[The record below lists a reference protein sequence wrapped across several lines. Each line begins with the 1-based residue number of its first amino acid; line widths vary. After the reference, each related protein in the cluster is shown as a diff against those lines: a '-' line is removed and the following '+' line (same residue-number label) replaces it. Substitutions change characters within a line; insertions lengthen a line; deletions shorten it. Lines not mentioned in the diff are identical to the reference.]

1 MSTLQ
6 ETINETF
13 IETVVVTILNSTD
26 ADELTK
32 NNVLSDIADKLKD
45 ISDNIS
51 EYDSAI
57 KQFSESN
64 NNLSATLKKTDT
76 LVGNIQ
82 SDMSDEQLNS
92 SKSSADSVIDDYMY
106 NINSSLSKL
115 TDINSSLE
123 KQYLTLEI
131 RLLHTRMI
139 ILLLINRI

>member
-45 ISDNIS
+45 ISNNIS

-64 NNLSATLKKTDT
+64 NNLSATLKRQTV
-76 LVGNIQ
+76 L
-82 SDMSDEQLNS
+82 
-92 SKSSADSVIDDYMY
+92 
-106 NINSSLSKL
+106 
-115 TDINSSLE
+115 
-123 KQYLTLEI
+123 
-131 RLLHTRMI
+131 
-139 ILLLINRI
+139 

>member
-57 KQFSESN
+57 KR
-64 NNLSATLKKTDT
+64 LAK
-76 LVGNIQ
+76 
-82 SDMSDEQLNS
+82 
-92 SKSSADSVIDDYMY
+92 VI
-106 NINSSLSKL
+106 
-115 TDINSSLE
+115 
-123 KQYLTLEI
+123 
-131 RLLHTRMI
+131 I
-139 ILLLINRI
+139 IFLLLLKRQTVL